1 METSSLNV
9 DLQPSY
15 VRVNVKE
22 KITQVRFDEDIM
34 VERSSVQ
41 RSQTTGWLCITMPR
55 ADCEAI
61 QAKNKMFKEMR
72 DDKMT

>member
-1 METSSLNV
+1 MEVPRFMETSSLNV

-41 RSQTTGWLCITMPR
+41 RS
-55 ADCEAI
+55 
-61 QAKNKMFKEMR
+61 
-72 DDKMT
+72 